1 MTDKSKAKAVKKV
14 EAKGEYFDYC
24 SLSREE
30 MIRLAHGTHEERA
43 KSHIPVS
50 QVTTEQV
57 RYLQPMTFLEEAACI
72 IFLSF
77 GVPNGV
83 FTIPLVT
90 FLIGK
95 FILGSVMKAFICLA
109 IIWVPILL
117 SPHPFIPSSLNSWMA
132 VQITKYFSFRFITEE
147 RPPELDGGDG
157 TSDKATKHPQIM
169 VGTYIVLRVPFC
181 IVWTG
186 YSSKVATCLTGGCA
200 PLLARQDI
208 IQMHPH
214 FHQLTVCHFWKL
226 FSPNN
231 SATPRSLSIRQRSRH
246 ASLA

>member
-1 MTDKSKAKAVKKV
+1 MTDKSKAKAAKKV
-14 EAKGEYFDYC
+14 EGHAECFDFC

-43 KSHIPVS
+43 KSHIPIS

-57 RYLQPMTFLEEAACI
+57 RHLQPMTFLEEAACI

-95 FILGSVMKAFICLA
+95 FILGSVSRAFICLA
-109 IIWVPILL
+109 IIWIPILL

-169 VGTYIVLRVPFC
+169 VGTYSLCCFFPQGI
-181 IVWTG
+181 
-186 YSSKVATCLTGGCA
+186 
-200 PLLARQDI
+200 LL
-208 IQMHPH
+208 
-214 FHQLTVCHFWKL
+214 K
-226 FSPNN
+226 
-231 SATPRSLSIRQRSRH
+231 SRPD
-246 ASLA
+246 